1 LLVYL
6 DHMGSFIPV
15 LLAQQSTY
23 SGAAKCRSLS
33 TICEVSEGELRERA
47 EQEEERRAEEL
58 GTENEG
64 EEEHGLFLPTPAF
77 MASAESE

>member
-1 LLVYL
+1 ML
-6 DHMGSFIPV
+6 DFLATTEVGGTVPAVEVEADEGVGS
-15 LLAQQSTY
+15 
-23 SGAAKCRSLS
+23 
-33 TICEVSEGELRERA
+33 EVSEWELRERA

-58 GTENEG
+58 GTENVG